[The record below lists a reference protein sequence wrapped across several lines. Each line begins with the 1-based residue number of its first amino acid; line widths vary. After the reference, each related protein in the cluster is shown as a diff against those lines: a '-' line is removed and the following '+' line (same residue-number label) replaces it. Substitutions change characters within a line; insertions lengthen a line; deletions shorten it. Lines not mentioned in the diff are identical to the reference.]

1 MIRLPLNRRAVAPM
15 LATAAAAA
23 LFIAV
28 VLGWARVFSAPAP
41 AAPTTPPPPA
51 PLDVSA
57 GTTLFGA
64 SPDADTHNTIQ
75 LLGILSFDA
84 HHAAAIVSLG
94 GDAARVVRLGGAL
107 GNAAKLAEVHAR
119 SIVVESNGLQREIR
133 LPDAQSPSAFVR

>member
-41 AAPTTPPPPA
+41 AAPATPPPPA

-107 GNAAKLAEVHAR
+107 GNAVKLAEVHAR

>member
-1 MIRLPLNRRAVAPM
+1 MIRLPLTRLAVAPM
-15 LATAAAAA
+15 LATAVAAA

-28 VLGWARVFSAPAP
+28 VLWWVRVFSAPAA
-41 AAPTTPPPPA
+41 AAPAITPPPA

-64 SPDADTHNTIQ
+64 SPDADAHNTLQ

-84 HHAAAIVSLG
+84 HHAAAIVSQG
-94 GDAARVVRLGGAL
+94 GEAARVVRLGGTV
-107 GNAAKLAEVHAR
+107 GHAAKLAEVRAR